1 MIANGVISYNADMTA
16 PYNVGTVATYS
27 CNAGF
32 ELVINLGSEM
42 RTCVDVGDGSGAIFS
57 GEAPT
62 CERKIYRNDVLITKI
77 KVNSCLR
84 DDSQWSDLLQC

>member
-1 MIANGVISYNADMTA
+1 MFVHYFSLYIAVCDELEMIANGVISYNADMTA

-32 ELVINLGSEM
+32 VLRGGNMV
-42 RTCVDVGDGSGAIFS
+42 RTCVEAGDGSGGIFN

-62 CERKIYRNDVLITKI
+62 CIRKQLHFQ
-77 KVNSCLR
+77 L
-84 DDSQWSDLLQC
+84 